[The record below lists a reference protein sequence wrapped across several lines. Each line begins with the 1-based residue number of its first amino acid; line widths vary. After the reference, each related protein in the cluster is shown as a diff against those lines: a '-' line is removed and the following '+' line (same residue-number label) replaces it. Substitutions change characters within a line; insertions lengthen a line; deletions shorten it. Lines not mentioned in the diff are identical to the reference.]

1 MELSILI
8 SLIGASSA
16 ILVAAIGALLNK
28 RNAVT
33 LRTRQLK
40 ESHYINYINAI
51 SHLSMDN
58 NSRTY
63 LREYASNR
71 NNILVVASPKV
82 VNAILEYENKAIGK
96 LDPDQN
102 ALLTNV
108 ITAIRKDLELSN
120 TSYPII
126 QFVK

>member
-28 RNAVT
+28 KNAVT

-40 ESHYINYINAI
+40 ESHYVNYINAI

-120 TSYPII
+120 TSYPVI